1 VPEEAAAEAAAE
13 EAVPEEAAAE
23 AAAEEAVPEEAA
35 AEAAAEE
42 AVPEEAAAE
51 AAAEEAAQEE
61 AAQEEA
67 APEEAALEKEPLQIG
82 SLLFLL
88 SRKTVGTVL
97 SIGADGARVAI
108 FRAPDVF
115 TCNEAE
121 YDTIISMPLEDARA
135 ALLTRT
141 ELAPSSRGAKIKLFG
156 SLILCAFGKPGL
168 ALSVQ
173 RTGHPQIDMG
183 GGCSLADGVYISP
196 ELSFAPQLYFAGAW
210 KSKSSSLSA
219 VVLAQVGQSNQL
231 ALFVVP
237 FSALSINKAV
247 FMPMLQFLPIL
258 EQVRS
263 WPIVVA

>member
-1 VPEEAAAEAAAE
+1 VPEEAAAEAAA
-13 EAVPEEAAAE
+13 
-23 AAAEEAVPEEAA
+23 
-35 AEAAAEE
+35 
-42 AVPEEAAAE
+42 
-51 AAAEEAAQEE
+51 EE

-67 APEEAALEKEPLQIG
+67 APEEAALEKEPLQNG
-82 SLLFLL
+82 SLLLLL

-141 ELAPSSRGAKIKLFG
+141 EMPSSRGSKIKLFG
-156 SLILCAFGKPGL
+156 SSIFCAFGKPGL
-168 ALSVQ
+168 AMSVQ
-173 RTGHPQIDMG
+173 RTGHPQIDLG
-183 GGCSLADGVYISP
+183 GGCSLADGVCIST
-196 ELSFAPQLYFAGAW
+196 ELSLAPQLYFAGAW
-210 KSKSSSLSA
+210 KSKSSSHSA
-219 VVLAQVGQSNQL
+219 VVLGQAGKSNQL
-231 ALFVVP
+231 VLLVVP
-237 FSALSINKAV
+237 FSALSVNIGV
-247 FMPMLQFLPIL
+247 SMPMVQFLPIL